1 MNIRNISSLK
11 ETAAQRLDQ
20 AVQQRRISAI
30 YAGITV
36 GASALVTVV
45 NYALSLKI
53 DQTGGLSNMGTRTIL
68 STVSTMLPLML
79 SVFLMCLDVG
89 YIGSMLRVSR
99 GRYASPNS
107 LRTGF
112 ERFWTLLRHSVIQG
126 FIFFG
131 LMMLSVYAATQI
143 FLLTP
148 LSRPAMEILM
158 PMAQEGPI
166 DPVALM
172 ENPVYSDLMMAMLPV
187 LILSG
192 VMYLALFIPVAYQ
205 YRMTHYVILDKPGIG
220 ALAAMRESKK
230 MMRRNRFNLFRVDFS
245 FWWFHGL
252 CFLASCICYGDSL
265 LPMMGI
271 ELPFSADVSYFI
283 FYALFLA
290 AEFAIYFFL
299 RNRVEVTYA
308 LAYEALKPEEP
319 KNNEIV
325 LGNIFQM

>member
-11 ETAAQRLDQ
+11 ETAAQRLDRAGQ
-20 AVQQRRISAI
+20 AGRIALI

-36 GASALVTVV
+36 GASALVTLI
-45 NYALSLKI
+45 NYALDLRI

-68 STVSTMLPLML
+68 STVSTMLPMVL
-79 SVFLMCLDVG
+79 SGFLMCLDVG

-99 GRYASPNS
+99 GQYASPNS
-107 LRTGF
+107 LRIGF
-112 ERFWTLLRHSVIQG
+112 DRFWTLLRYSIIQG
-126 FIFFG
+126 AIFFG
-131 LMMLSVYAATQI
+131 LMMLSIYTAVQI

-148 LSRPAMEILM
+148 LAKPVMEILV
-158 PMAQEGPI
+158 PLAQDGPI
-166 DPVALM
+166 DPAALM
-172 ENPVYSDLMMAMLPV
+172 ESPIYADLMWAILPAI
-187 LILSG
+187 ILSA
-192 VMYLALFIPVAYQ
+192 VMYLALFIPVSYQ
-205 YRMTHYVILDKPGIG
+205 YRMTNYVILDKPGMG

-230 MMRRNRFNLFRVDFS
+230 MMRRNRFNLFRLDFS

-252 CFLASCICYGDSL
+252 CFLASCICYGDSF
-265 LPMMGI
+265 LPMLGI
-271 ELPFSADVSYFI
+271 ELPISADVSYFI

-290 AEFAIYFFL
+290 AEFAIYFYL

-319 KNNEIV
+319 KNNEVI

>member
-11 ETAAQRLDQ
+11 ETAAQRLEQ
-20 AVQQRRISAI
+20 AGQKQRIAAI

-36 GASALVTVV
+36 GTSALVTLA
-45 NYALSLKI
+45 NFLLSLKI

-68 STVSTMLPLML
+68 STVSTMLPMIL

-89 YIGSMLRVSR
+89 YIGGMLRISR
-99 GRYASPNS
+99 GQYASPNC

-112 ERFWTLLRHSVIQG
+112 ERFWVLLRYNVIQG
-126 FIFFG
+126 AIFFG
-131 LMMLSVYAATQI
+131 LMILSTYAAVQI

-148 LSRPAMEILM
+148 LSKPAMALM
-158 PMAQEGPI
+158 MPLVQEGPI

-172 ENPVYSDLMMAMLPV
+172 ESPIYGDLMYALLPV
-187 LILSG
+187 LILTG
-192 VMYLALFIPVAYQ
+192 VMYLALLIPVAYQ
-205 YRMTHYVILDKPGIG
+205 YRLTQYVILDKPGKG

-230 MMRRNRFNLFRVDFS
+230 MMRRNRFNLFRVDVS

-252 CFLASCICYGDSL
+252 CLLASCICYGDSL
-265 LPMMGI
+265 LPMIGI
-271 ELPFSADVSYFI
+271 ELPFPDQVSYFI

-290 AEFAIYFFL
+290 AEFAIYFYL

-308 LAYEALKPEEP
+308 LAYESLKPEEP
-319 KNNEIV
+319 KNEIV